1 MRRALLAGMFLW
13 LTPVLSVAAGG
24 LGLPTVPAVGAGAVG
39 ASILSM
45 YASAAVA
52 QRLAGNMPAALAIP
66 TALAALLAIY
76 RVGTLSVFMA
86 DVGRP
91 QYSIAPD
98 DSFRRQH
105 SCLSAYAESARFLG
119 DHEHNIYERD
129 LYRPNGLTRE
139 IGPLQVDPF
148 HYPPPFLLVP
158 QAIRLVAAD
167 FWHFRRIWFAL
178 QALTLAGAVV
188 GLAAWI
194 GGRRGAI
201 ALFAGVL
208 LLAIPLVATTFQ
220 TGNFQLTAIPLAAI
234 AFIVLMTG
242 RLAVG
247 ATLLAYAAL
256 AKIFPGILAV
266 VVLAQRDWRRVA
278 ALTLAGITLIALTV
292 ATQGIRPFQDF
303 ASTAVPEISSGAAFP
318 QAEVPAYAHANW
330 TFYGETVRARLL
342 GFTWF
347 TKSRGL
353 AATQVYGLL
362 VVALAAWIG
371 WKRRF
376 DLTLDTDRL
385 ALLQTAVAL
394 VGLMAFR
401 SPFAGGMYGAIS
413 TIWVM
418 GLTASAAASQAKQIA
433 WLVAM
438 GAMAWAI
445 WIIPSPGMPAPSR
458 WLWVTGLQM
467 LACIAINIWVVFS
480 VAARRG
486 IYNGAPCP
494 PLPRRDRSSIATAAS
509 S

>member
-1 MRRALLAGMFLW
+1 MFFW
-13 LTPVLSVAAGG
+13 LTPVLLVAAGG
-24 LGLPTVPAVGAGAVG
+24 VGLPAVAAVCVGAIAALGIAT
-39 ASILSM
+39 
-45 YASAAVA
+45 YASQAVA
-52 QRLAGNMPAALAIP
+52 RRIGSVPTVLAVAIWVA
-66 TALAALLAIY
+66 TALAIY
-76 RVGTLSVFMA
+76 RVGTVSVYIA
-86 DVGRP
+86 DVNRP
-91 QYSIAPD
+91 QFSVKPD
-98 DSFRRQH
+98 DPFRRQH
-105 SCLSAYAESARFLG
+105 SCLSAYAESARFLSE
-119 DHEHNIYERD
+119 HTHNIYERE
-129 LYRPNGLTRE
+129 LYRPSRTPRE

-158 QAIRLVAAD
+158 QAIRLIAPD
-167 FWHFRRIWFAL
+167 FWHFRRIWFGL

-208 LLAIPLVATTFQ
+208 LLAIPLVATTLQ
-220 TGNFQLTAIPLAAI
+220 SGNFQLTAVPLAAI
-234 AFIVLMTG
+234 AFILLMTG

-266 VVLAQRDWRRVA
+266 VVLAQRDWRRLA
-278 ALTLAGITLIALTV
+278 ALTLAGVVLIALTV
-292 ATQGIRPFQDF
+292 VTQGLRPFQDF

-330 TFYGETVRARLL
+330 TFYGETVRARFL
-342 GFTWF
+342 GLAWF
-347 TKSRGL
+347 TRPRGL

-376 DLTLDTDRL
+376 DLTLDSDRL
-385 ALLQTAVAL
+385 ALLRMAVAL

-401 SPFAGGMYGAIS
+401 SPFAGAMYGAIS

-418 GLTASAAASQAKQIA
+418 GLAAAAATSQVKQIG
-433 WLVAM
+433 WLVAT
-438 GAMAWAI
+438 GALAWTI
-445 WIIPSPGMPAPSR
+445 WIIPSPGMPATGG
-458 WLWVTGLQM
+458 WLWATGLQM
-467 LACIAINIWVVFS
+467 FACIAVNVWTVLSVV
-480 VAARRG
+480 ARRG

-494 PLPRRDRSSIATAAS
+494 PLPRRDRSSIPTAAS
-509 S
+509 N